1 MLGPGSAT
9 GGDGVE
15 NPGSSEYLL
24 IFDAAKVL
32 DRTPST
38 LRRWAD
44 QGMLPCLRASTGVRL
59 FERRVVE
66 QFAAELRER
75 ETARR
80 G

>member
-1 MLGPGSAT
+1 MENLGST
-9 GGDGVE
+9 
-15 NPGSSEYLL
+15 EYLL
-24 IFDAAKVL
+24 IFDAAKLV

-38 LRRWAD
+38 IRRWAD
-44 QGMLPCLRASTGVRL
+44 QGVLPCLRASTGVRL

-75 ETARR
+75 EMARR